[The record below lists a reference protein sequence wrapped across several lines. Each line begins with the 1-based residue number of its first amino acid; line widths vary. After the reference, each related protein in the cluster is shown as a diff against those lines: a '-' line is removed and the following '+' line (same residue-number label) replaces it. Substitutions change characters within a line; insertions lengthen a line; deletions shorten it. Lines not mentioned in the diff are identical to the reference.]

1 MYPALVVLQHLQKTV
16 INPLDLQVLWVGG
29 SGGMEVDLVK
39 RVGAPFTAIPAAGL
53 HGVGLRALPVNLWQ
67 LGRGFR
73 AARAILKQFQPEVL
87 FFTGGYIGVPVALAA
102 KMTLG
107 ERSRPRSLVYVPD
120 IEPGLALKTLIR
132 LSDHVAVTTES
143 SRQFM
148 PRRKPI
154 TVTGYPVR
162 SDLLNWNKESARQ
175 VFGLTPDLPVL
186 LVTGGSRGARSINQ
200 ALIGILPDILNEMQV
215 IHVSGQLNW
224 TEIENARPSLPA
236 DLAVHYHA
244 YPYLHTEMGAALSVA
259 DIVLSR
265 AGASSLGEYPLFGL
279 PAILVPYPHAWRY
292 QRVNAEYLVE
302 HGAAVLLEDANLPHK
317 LLSTL
322 RALIKDR
329 LLLDQM
335 GKAMR
340 SLAKSEAAAS
350 LGQLVLDLS
359 KNKIA
364 KGSETWSA

>member
-1 MYPALVVLQHLQKTV
+1 VYPALVVLQHLQKIV
-16 INPLDLQVLWVGG
+16 NSHPDMQVLWVGG

-39 RVGAPFTAIPAAGL
+39 RAGVPFTSIPAAGL

-67 LGRGFR
+67 LGRGFK
-73 AARAILKQFQPEVL
+73 AARAIIRQFQPDVL
-87 FFTGGYIGVPVALAA
+87 FFTGGYIGIPVALAA

-107 ERSRPRSLVYVPD
+107 KRSRPNSLVYVPD
-120 IEPGLALKTLIR
+120 IEPGLALKTLIH

-148 PRRKPI
+148 PHHKPI

-162 SDLLNWNKESARQ
+162 SDLLNWDKESARQ
-175 VFGLTPDLPVL
+175 VFGITPNLPVL
-186 LVTGGSRGARSINQ
+186 FVTGGSRGARSINQ
-200 ALIGILPDILNEMQV
+200 ALIGILPDILKDMQV

-224 TEIENARPSLPA
+224 SEIETARLSLPV

-244 YPYLHTEMGAALSVA
+244 YPYLHAEMGAALSVA

-292 QRVNAEYLVE
+292 QRVNAEYLVT
-302 HGAAVLLEDANLPHK
+302 HGAAVLLEDADLPQK

-322 RALIKDR
+322 RMLVKDR
-329 LLLDQM
+329 SLLDKM

-340 SLAKSEAAAS
+340 SLAQSEASAT
-350 LGQLVLDLS
+350 LGRLVLGLS
-359 KNKIA
+359 KSNVA